1 MNEEPA
7 VDPVSMISLSLSHF
21 IMRELEWNYGFLCFL
36 FVQVNFLSSFF
47 FFSIVGT
54 FLFWGGSYLE
64 LVFPSR
70 VICFDVR
77 GGEVWSPSS
86 LPFRD

>member
-21 IMRELEWNYGFLCFL
+21 ITRELEWNYGFLCFL

-47 FFSIVGT
+47 SSPSLVRFF
-54 FLFWGGSYLE
+54 FWGGSYLE

>member
-7 VDPVSMISLSLSHF
+7 VDPVSMISLSLSYY

-54 FLFWGGSYLE
+54 FLFFGGD
-64 LVFPSR
+64 R
-70 VICFDVR
+70 I
-77 GGEVWSPSS
+77 SS
-86 LPFRD
+86 SFFRAV

>member
-7 VDPVSMISLSLSHF
+7 VDPVSMISLSLSHY

-54 FLFWGGSYLE
+54 FLFLGGI
-64 LVFPSR
+64 VSR
-70 VICFDVR
+70 ARFSEPCN
-77 GGEVWSPSS
+77 
-86 LPFRD
+86 LFRC

>member
-1 MNEEPA
+1 MA
-7 VDPVSMISLSLSHF
+7 SFAFCLFKSIF
-21 IMRELEWNYGFLCFL
+21 FLP
-36 FVQVNFLSSFF
+36 
-47 FFSIVGT
+47 FFSSPSLAR
-54 FLFWGGSYLE
+54 FFFWGGSYLE